1 MLKKERQLA
10 DEDEIEITLEEK
22 KLEEEER
29 RLARLR
35 DELGKSK
42 QLQRDELEKLADQ
55 KRTQRMM
62 NEVELQ
68 KQKALER
75 EAKELLTVEQ

>member
-1 MLKKERQLA
+1 MLKRERQLA

-35 DELGKSK
+35 DDLGKSK
-42 QLQRDELEKLADQ
+42 
-55 KRTQRMM
+55 
-62 NEVELQ
+62 
-68 KQKALER
+68 
-75 EAKELLTVEQ
+75 

>member
-1 MLKKERQLA
+1 MKQQQELRDALERVQQRTIDLTEFVEGGLKQREGEIRRREHDMLKRERQLA

-35 DELGKSK
+35 DDLGKSK
-42 QLQRDELEKLADQ
+42 
-55 KRTQRMM
+55 
-62 NEVELQ
+62 
-68 KQKALER
+68 
-75 EAKELLTVEQ
+75 

>member
-29 RLARLR
+29 RLQRLR
-35 DELGKSK
+35 EELSKSK
-42 QLQRDELEKLADQ
+42 QIQRNELDKLADQ
-55 KRTQRMM
+55 KRSQR
-62 NEVELQ
+62 L
-68 KQKALER
+68 
-75 EAKELLTVEQ
+75 